1 MSFVAYNLN
10 KGKRRMQKTIKRI
23 GLSLIV
29 ISMLSTTAPADAVSD
44 ALSGVESAI
53 KSLLGAD
60 SATETTQD
68 AGWVAEALRW
78 DTHLENLKEEYAAKT
93 GIRVGQ
99 DFVNK
104 FKELKDFLTE
114 NNLDLFDLDLE
125 NPKSQIGQYAKEL
138 FESQTLFD
146 DCNYDYMND
155 DQKRIC
161 KDRMV
166 RGVQELA
173 TFSVYKDEIVQSIER
188 IKTLTDK
195 LGASED
201 IKGTA
206 DINAQ
211 INAQMAQLQVKKT
224 QLDMMLANNQAREKV
239 DRLQKEQLWKKS
251 RGTVADAHYRTSK

>member
-1 MSFVAYNLN
+1 M
-10 KGKRRMQKTIKRI
+10 KKTIKRI
-23 GLSLIV
+23 GLSIAT
-29 ISMLSTTAPADAVSD
+29 ISILGTSSYAVSILGTSVD
-44 ALSGVESAI
+44 EATFEMQVTQNVQ
-53 KSLLGAD
+53 LLA
-60 SATETTQD
+60 Q
-68 AGWVAEALRW
+68 VEALGKQV
-78 DTHLENLKEEYAAKT
+78 TQQINTFKSQT
-93 GIRVGQ
+93 GIRVAQ
-99 DFVNK
+99 NFVNK
-104 FKELKDFLTE
+104 FKELRNFLAE
-114 NNLDLFDLDLE
+114 NNLDIFDLDLN
-125 NPKSQIGQYAKEL
+125 NPKSQIGQYAKQL

-146 DCNYDYMND
+146 DCSYDYMND

-188 IKTLTDK
+188 VKALTDK

-224 QLDMMLANNQAREKV
+224 QMDMMLANNKAREKV
-239 DRLQKEQLWKKS
+239 DRLQKEQLWKKT
-251 RGTVADAHYRTSK
+251 RNNIQKIEIR